1 MSLNWKLLSLFS
13 TVILKGSSYTA
24 FTFNNCFLR
33 LISIMGGEKDLSA
46 SITRAF
52 LVEEMSR
59 DGTGSLLPFVK
70 LPTISLF
77 QILGIAARTP
87 AYSRKVERT
96 PYLHLKFSNERN
108 WPWVFRRSLILCGWE
123 RLGKHVFC
131 QAEFHWD

>member
-1 MSLNWKLLSLFS
+1 MISEYDVMNTFKLEASQFVFDCDFKRKLVYCLYIH
-13 TVILKGSSYTA
+13 T
-24 FTFNNCFLR
+24 
-33 LISIMGGEKDLSA
+33 

-87 AYSRKVERT
+87 A
-96 PYLHLKFSNERN
+96 
-108 WPWVFRRSLILCGWE
+108 
-123 RLGKHVFC
+123 
-131 QAEFHWD
+131 